1 MRPVDEIVMIL
12 VEEVEVE
19 GRVVSTF
26 RRDWVTR
33 LWGVMTNPLVSL
45 NLGVPPTVKRR
56 ISTLVFSFPS
66 PLPASVHALATSD
79 LTSASPLI
87 NLALPV
93 LTNFWIVESVSN
105 TVGLRRRKVTVAPLS
120 IGVQR
125 PGERRRGV
133 NGTYR
138 VGAERRSSRCFL
150 NRL

>member
-1 MRPVDEIVMIL
+1 MRPVDEMVMIL

-19 GRVVSTF
+19 GRVVSAF

-66 PLPASVHALATSD
+66 PLPASVQALATSD

-125 PGERRRGV
+125 PGEGRVGV

-138 VGAERRSSRCFL
+138 VSAERRSSRCFL

>member
-1 MRPVDEIVMIL
+1 MIL

-19 GRVVSTF
+19 GRVVSAF

-56 ISTLVFSFPS
+56 ISTLVFPPSPS
-66 PLPASVHALATSD
+66 PLPASVQALATSD

-125 PGERRRGV
+125 PGERGRRGV
-133 NGTYR
+133 SWTYR

>member
-1 MRPVDEIVMIL
+1 MRPVEEMVMIL
-12 VEEVEVE
+12 VVEVE
-19 GRVVSTF
+19 GRVVSAF

-56 ISTLVFSFPS
+56 ISTPRSPS
-66 PLPASVHALATSD
+66 PLPASVQALATSD

-120 IGVQR
+120 IRVQR
-125 PGERRRGV
+125 PGERGRRGV

>member
-1 MRPVDEIVMIL
+1 MIL
-12 VEEVEVE
+12 VEEVEGE
-19 GRVVSTF
+19 GRVVSAF

-56 ISTLVFSFPS
+56 ISTPPSPS
-66 PLPASVHALATSD
+66 PLPASVQALATSD

-125 PGERRRGV
+125 PVGRVGV
-133 NGTYR
+133 SGTYR

>member
-1 MRPVDEIVMIL
+1 MIL

-66 PLPASVHALATSD
+66 PLPASVQALATSD

-125 PGERRRGV
+125 PVGGRGGEWDVPSRRR
-133 NGTYR
+133 
-138 VGAERRSSRCFL
+138 EEK
-150 NRL
+150 